1 MEESNTPDAG
11 SRVGPLAEGRIE
23 PPGDEDDCYAL
34 RQVAPAR
41 LPEPSAPPLAGVAP
55 PEPSATGLASATPSA
70 AAPEEPDRDKA
81 AERAAR
87 REEQEELAW
96 EAVAST
102 PPGPMLCSGTFGF
115 PFRLASLP
123 PLVMLTA
130 VDTLAIGALWLGNWS
145 AASGAKLPGP
155 VAAGAVGAGAA
166 LIAIGGVI
174 GAACLAAV
182 AIYGVTILRETA
194 AGAEIIEDWPNLI
207 GVESASGIAYAAAAL
222 ALAAVPGALAAAV
235 GIPRTVVF
243 PLSIVVLFAPFL
255 LSALEAHSPL
265 YVVSPAAWR
274 AVTHAWRAWCLFYLL
289 VSALAIAIALIVLLS
304 GLFGAVISAIVAGFL
319 LAAGSMIYFRL
330 LGRLAWF
337 CSGRWA
343 WEDDSRRMG
352 EEEDS

>member
-1 MEESNTPDAG
+1 MTLFVDLPHSPNAGHKGCPCRSRGRDRGSNRRRTGRLLRRAASRAG
-11 SRVGPLAEGRIE
+11 QAAGAG
-23 PPGDEDDCYAL
+23 AL
-34 RQVAPAR
+34 RHRRRPTR
-41 LPEPSAPPLAGVAP
+41 R
-55 PEPSATGLASATPSA
+55 TPSA
-70 AAPEEPDRDKA
+70 VPEEPDRDT
-81 AERAAR
+81 AEDRAAR

-96 EAVAST
+96 EAVART
-102 PPGPMLCSGTFGF
+102 PPGPICARAPSASPSGCVAAAPGDADG
-115 PFRLASLP
+115 RGHLGHRC
-123 PLVMLTA
+123 A
-130 VDTLAIGALWLGNWS
+130 VAGDWS

-155 VAAGAVGAGAA
+155 VAAGRSGPGRL

-174 GAACLAAV
+174 GVRLLAAV

-194 AGAEIIEDWPNLI
+194 AGGRNHRRLAQPVRRGKRQRHRLRGPLRWPWPLCRARWPRRS
-207 GVESASGIAYAAAAL
+207 ESPARSYFLSASWC
-222 ALAAVPGALAAAV
+222 
-235 GIPRTVVF
+235 F
-243 PLSIVVLFAPFL
+243 FAPFL

-289 VSALAIAIALIVLLS
+289 VSALAIAIALIVLLA